1 MILEL
6 KITVRILI
14 IQKHRKYKRTAF
26 KSLKKFHNSLQIF
39 NNIGCKINQA
49 FKKRVWEVE
58 RLSSAERL
66 PTKKTLS
73 FEESGLVC

>member
-49 FKKRVWEVE
+49 FKKRV
-58 RLSSAERL
+58 
-66 PTKKTLS
+66 
-73 FEESGLVC
+73 